1 MSSND
6 SEESLSGNNDEVLQE
21 GSGALDA
28 LTMGE
33 ELSDLDKIMAKAF
46 DDKNIEHLTELTG
59 DEIVGFSTLGV
70 IAAKRMPNG
79 VIHKWLIKNL
89 KMRVSRNRKGKG
101 EFVKIVSRNPEV
113 PQMQQPR
120 TPWNFFRGN

>member
-1 MSSND
+1 MVEFD
-6 SEESLSGNNDEVLQE
+6 SEESKPDESLETE

-28 LTMGE
+28 LSMGE
-33 ELSDLDKIMAKAF
+33 ELTDLDKIMDKAF
-46 DDKNIEHLTELTG
+46 DEKNIEHLTELTG

-79 VIHKWLIKNL
+79 VIHKWLVKNL

-101 EFVKIVSRNPEV
+101 EFVKIVSRNPEQFP
-113 PQMQQPR
+113 PQQGNR
-120 TPWNFFRGN
+120 SPWGFLRGG